1 MQKIYLIGICL
12 VCLLSPKLLIAESW
26 TDLRNSGWEAKPI
39 APSMVK
45 VVDGDTF
52 YADWNRNNYTESE
65 EKIRLLF
72 VDTPELNQ
80 SHKGQDLEFGLPA
93 RDFLHGLPRLTGP
106 LILFEAKNNLIKPF
120 TMSST

>member
-1 MQKIYLIGICL
+1 MRGALLQKICLIWACL
-12 VCLLSPKLLIAESW
+12 SCLLSPKLLVAESW
-26 TDLRNSGWEAKPI
+26 TDLRNSGWEPKPI
-39 APSMVK
+39 VPSVVK

-52 YADWNRNNYTESE
+52 YVDWNRNKYTESE

-93 RDFLHGLPRLTGP
+93 RDFLKDRLQNRP
-106 LILFEAKNNLIKPF
+106 LQL
-120 TMSST
+120 